1 MKNYYEI
8 LEVNPKA
15 SKEVIEKAY
24 KVLIKKY
31 HPDGQIPA
39 NKYECNEKVKEINEA
54 YEVLSNPFLRTQYD
68 TEIEK
73 EEKRIREIEYEKIMK
88 EQRKKQKNIENDTE
102 NIKPKMEKIGQSDLV
117 EFIEDL
123 KEIFKNRKKREK
135 LQSMA
140 KKDIFAVSLT
150 IIIIIALG
158 IILWFIPFTN
168 KWMRELL
175 FENPI
180 FNAIGALF
188 SK

>member
-1 MKNYYEI
+1 
-8 LEVNPKA
+8 
-15 SKEVIEKAY
+15 
-24 KVLIKKY
+24 
-31 HPDGQIPA
+31 
-39 NKYECNEKVKEINEA
+39 
-54 YEVLSNPFLRTQYD
+54 
-68 TEIEK
+68 
-73 EEKRIREIEYEKIMK
+73 MK
-88 EQRKKQKNIENDTE
+88 EQRKKQKNIENDTA
-102 NIKPKMEKIGQSDLV
+102 NSKPKMEKIGQSDLV